1 MISDTQRATIRRLFF
16 AEHWEVGTIAAELGI
31 HHDAVHHAI
40 ESRSFLTPALRLRA
54 QMATVPYSP
63 TPHTVSEAPAN
74 GLVSDHVVM
83 IGSMQS
89 GWLDVSERTSGGF
102 RHRIHG
108 DYSRW

>member
-54 QMATVPYSP
+54 QRAHDGT
-63 TPHTVSEAPAN
+63 
-74 GLVSDHVVM
+74 GR
-83 IGSMQS
+83 
-89 GWLDVSERTSGGF
+89 DVLFRARTA
-102 RHRIHG
+102 
-108 DYSRW
+108 